1 MYLVFWQVRSLDFW
15 LSLSLTA
22 ENNWIVDETR
32 TLIIPLQMYILVEG
46 EARELGNLDLE
57 LNLNI
62 LREALENI
70 SSTFWMD

>member
-1 MYLVFWQVRSLDFW
+1 
-15 LSLSLTA
+15 
-22 ENNWIVDETR
+22 
-32 TLIIPLQMYILVEG
+32 MYILVEG

>member
-1 MYLVFWQVRSLDFW
+1 
-15 LSLSLTA
+15 
-22 ENNWIVDETR
+22 
-32 TLIIPLQMYILVEG
+32 MYILVEG
-46 EARELGNLDLE
+46 ESRELGNSDLE

>member
-1 MYLVFWQVRSLDFW
+1 
-15 LSLSLTA
+15 
-22 ENNWIVDETR
+22 
-32 TLIIPLQMYILVEG
+32 MYILVEG
-46 EARELGNLDLE
+46 EARELGKLDLE